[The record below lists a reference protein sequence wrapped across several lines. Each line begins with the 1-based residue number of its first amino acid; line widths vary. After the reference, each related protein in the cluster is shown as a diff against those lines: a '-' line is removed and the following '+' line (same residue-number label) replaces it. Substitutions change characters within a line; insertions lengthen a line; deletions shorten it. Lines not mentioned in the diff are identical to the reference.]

1 MKYLTILAL
10 SLFFGLTFGQ
20 PKQKAEV
27 SKAILESIKKDV
39 WVPFM
44 EAYDQSDS
52 ATLKSIHA
60 QDIVRVTL
68 ANNTIE
74 TGASYLENFGGF
86 VENIKEKGGQLGI
99 AFAILSTAINEE
111 KNMAY
116 QTGYYRL
123 SSKRADDP
131 NLVVRGYGHFSVGL
145 KKMDGKWKIWLDA
158 DKRADITHEEF
169 KAQEIIYA
177 LKK

>member
-27 SKAILESIKKDV
+27 SKAILESIKKMFGFLL
-39 WVPFM
+39 WKPMTNPIRYF
-44 EAYDQSDS
+44 E
-52 ATLKSIHA
+52 IHPCPRHC
-60 QDIVRVTL
+60 QGHLGQQYHRDRGIL
-68 ANNTIE
+68 
-74 TGASYLENFGGF
+74 FGELWGF

-111 KNMAY
+111 KNIAY

-131 NLVVRGYGHFSVGL
+131 NLVVRGYGHL
-145 KKMDGKWKIWLDA
+145 
-158 DKRADITHEEF
+158 
-169 KAQEIIYA
+169 A
-177 LKK
+177 LG